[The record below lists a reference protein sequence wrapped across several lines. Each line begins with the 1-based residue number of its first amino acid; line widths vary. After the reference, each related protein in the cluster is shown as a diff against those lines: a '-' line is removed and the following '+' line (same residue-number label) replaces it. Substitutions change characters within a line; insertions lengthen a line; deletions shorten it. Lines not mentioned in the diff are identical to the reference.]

1 MQNPNED
8 TEWNDVLRSKG
19 ILPPKQK
26 EAEIS
31 EEQIVKMLDTTIQER
46 TEGSRRNLE
55 GLSLDELDE
64 LEDEEEERILQA
76 MKSKRLQE
84 MKQDMAK
91 KKYGQVLEIS
101 AQDYVLEVNKAGEGV
116 WVILHLYKQGIP
128 LCSLLN
134 QHLAQLAMKFPAT
147 KFIKSVST
155 VCIPNYPD
163 KNVPTI
169 FVYYEG
175 EMKKQFIGPIALRG
189 MSLTL
194 EELEFILG
202 TTGAIPTT
210 IKKDPRKKVKDQM
223 MSTLG
228 VRSTGDDS
236 SDDDSE

>member
-8 TEWNDVLRSKG
+8 TEWNDVLRAKG
-19 ILPPKQK
+19 ILPQK
-26 EAEIS
+26 PEKEIS
-31 EEQIVKMLDTTIQER
+31 EDDIVKMLDTTIQER

-55 GLSLDELDE
+55 TLTLDELDE

-84 MKQDMAK
+84 MKQEMTK
-91 KKYGQVLEIS
+91 KRFGQVLEIS
-101 AQDYVLEVNKAGEGV
+101 AQDYVQEVNKAGEGV

-128 LCSLLN
+128 LCALLN
-134 QHLAQLAMKFPAT
+134 QYLNQLAMKFPAT
-147 KFIKSVST
+147 KFIKSIST

-169 FVYYEG
+169 FVYCEG

-189 MSLTL
+189 MNLTV

-202 TTGAIPTT
+202 TTGAISTT
-210 IKKDPRKKVKDQM
+210 IKKDPRKKIKDEM

-228 VRSTGDDS
+228 VKSKNDES
-236 SDDDSE
+236 DSESE

>member
-8 TEWNDVLRSKG
+8 TEWNDALRRKG
-19 ILPPKQK
+19 ILPPKPK
-26 EAEIS
+26 EKEIS
-31 EEQIVKMLDTTIQER
+31 EDDIVKMLDTTIQER

-55 GLSLDELDE
+55 TLSLDELDE

-84 MKQDMAK
+84 LKQEISK
-91 KKYGQVLEIS
+91 KRFGEVLEIS
-101 AQDYVLEVNKAGEGV
+101 AQDWVQEVNKAGEGV
-116 WVILHLYKQGIP
+116 FVVLHLYKQGIP

-134 QHLAQLAMKFPAT
+134 QYLSQLAVKFPAT
-147 KFIKSVST
+147 KFIKSIST

-169 FVYYEG
+169 FVYCEG

-189 MSLTL
+189 MNLTAA
-194 EELEFILG
+194 EFEFILG

-210 IKKDPRKKVKDQM
+210 IKKDPRKKVKDEM
-223 MSTLG
+223 MSKLG
-228 VRSTGDDS
+228 VRSKNDES
-236 SDDDSE
+236 DSESE